1 MGENIHLEKHVADG
15 VAVIRLDRPKV
26 NALSSD
32 MMRDLHAI
40 CDELA
45 VDDTTR
51 AVVVTGGRKNFA
63 AGADISEFPSFT
75 AETAQQFSNMF
86 NDSLLALENL
96 PQVTISA
103 INGFAL
109 GGGLEVALGRYA
121 VHRHRPPRPT
131 REDRAVWHLE
141 LLLHRH
147 VAPCLVHLLVSRVGL
162 RCMCRPVLIHRHR
175 HPRVGVCP
183 RAAVG
188 RAWSRRKV
196 AHRAQTKPRQTLER

>member
-40 CDELA
+40 CDELT

-86 NDSLLALENL
+86 NDSLSE
-96 PQVTISA
+96 
-103 INGFAL
+103 F
-109 GGGLEVALGRYA
+109 
-121 VHRHRPPRPT
+121 
-131 REDRAVWHLE
+131 
-141 LLLHRH
+141 
-147 VAPCLVHLLVSRVGL
+147 L
-162 RCMCRPVLIHRHR
+162 RQD
-175 HPRVGVCP
+175 G
-183 RAAVG
+183 
-188 RAWSRRKV
+188 
-196 AHRAQTKPRQTLER
+196 

>member
-63 AGADISEFPSFT
+63 AGADISETNTFSGT
-75 AETAQQFSNMF
+75 TIAQE
-86 NDSLLALENL
+86 DYALDA
-96 PQVTISA
+96 P
-103 INGFAL
+103 
-109 GGGLEVALGRYA
+109 
-121 VHRHRPPRPT
+121 
-131 REDRAVWHLE
+131 AVWDINLE
-141 LLLHRH
+141 GAKL
-147 VAPCLVHLLVSRVGL
+147 A
-162 RCMCRPVLIHRHR
+162 
-175 HPRVGVCP
+175 
-183 RAAVG
+183 RAA
-188 RAWSRRKV
+188 ADL
-196 AHRAQTKPRQTLER
+196 H